1 MTFDDEEERPLV
13 WDAIQ
18 GPPRP
23 KPRLGGKA
31 LAGGVAIACVL
42 GLGLGLAARPDL
54 ISRAEK
60 PAAMQ
65 PRPGTAEGQ
74 IDIVMADPR
83 PVPPVRKSAPL
94 ETMSPDL
101 IQAAPKP
108 PPPLPVVDPEAPR
121 QTPPRAAPDAG
132 VDASVRAPDPARVV
146 RPSFD
151 CRRARSPAED
161 MICADPD
168 LAAADRRLARAFQRA
183 LQAGTPYDLLRAEQD
198 DWLEIREDAARR
210 SSRAVAA
217 VYGQRIAELD
227 AMADD
232 AGRDWEN

>member
-1 MTFDDEEERPLV
+1 MTFDGEDERPLV

-23 KPRLGGKA
+23 RPRLGGKA

-54 ISRAEK
+54 IGRAEK
-60 PAAMQ
+60 PSPMQ
-65 PRPGTAEGQ
+65 PRAATAEGQ
-74 IDIVMADPR
+74 IDIVMADP
-83 PVPPVRKSAPL
+83 PPAPPVRRSVPL

-101 IQAAPKP
+101 IQASPKP
-108 PPPLPVVDPEAPR
+108 PPLSVADPDEPR
-121 QTPPRAAPDAG
+121 QAPSRAAPEAG
-132 VDASVRAPDPARVV
+132 VNASVRAPDPIGVV

-151 CRRARSPAED
+151 CRRARSPAEE
-161 MICADPD
+161 MVCADPD

-183 LQAGTPYDLLRAEQD
+183 LRAGTPYDLLRAEQD

-210 SSRAVAA
+210 STRAVAA

-232 AGRDWEN
+232 ARRDWDN